1 MTKVEHCDEHIQT
14 PREELL
20 NAISHGLGLLMALA
34 SLPILVTIALRQGT
48 VATVVGAVMFSS
60 TMAVLYFASTAYHAL
75 PLRGPSAWNGEG
87 SNDVTPAVR

>member
-75 PLRGPSAWNGEG
+75 PLRGPFAWNGEG